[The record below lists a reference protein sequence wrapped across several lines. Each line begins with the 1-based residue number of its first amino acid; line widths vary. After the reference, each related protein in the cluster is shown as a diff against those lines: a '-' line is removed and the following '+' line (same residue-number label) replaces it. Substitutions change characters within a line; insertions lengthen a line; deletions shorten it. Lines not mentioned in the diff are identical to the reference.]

1 MTAFPF
7 RSCWAPHLP
16 HLALGSVF
24 SFALSATSIQIRYPS
39 NFAIPVSQMSS
50 VMQQGNRAGATMTPA
65 LGRRH
70 DRSTRFQL
78 HHRGPLALGRD
89 PYFHG

>member
-65 LGRRH
+65 LGR
-70 DRSTRFQL
+70 
-78 HHRGPLALGRD
+78 GPGQPAAASHPSGVG
-89 PYFHG
+89 PEA